1 MKAGSVNTRLF
12 IGNFLNPQMNSTEN
26 KKKPFQFNMGNN
38 QAGQDKVAQ
47 KRQDAR
53 EKAMKLMKDVFS
65 ADKQIDDDM
74 AERAGRVAEAENAI
88 LDANSQIKA
97 LDQEKEKLKETYG
110 ITEDSEEQQDL
121 KLLEKRRD
129 SMKPDSDIKLTE
141 DEKAR
146 LAEID
151 AKGMTDYQKAS
162 LEIDSLKGPYNK
174 TIEESQKII
183 KQENAIIRE
192 TSLNRLKS
200 APMVG
205 AAQQAGEIMESAN
218 KEIIGMIVEDGKNT
232 VDEKMEEIKEE
243 MKEAKE
249 EKEEQ
254 DERIEEI
261 QQRNEELEAAYQE
274 QREEKKNK
282 VDILDMPT
290 EQILGLNEIK
300 SDIKQEVNNMLTEMK
315 LLAEDVKGS
324 MVDTGV

>member
-129 SMKPDSDIKLTE
+129 SMKPDSEIKLTE

-162 LEIDSLKGPYNK
+162 LEIDSFKGPYNK

-243 MKEAKE
+243 MEEAKE

-274 QREEKKNK
+274 QREEQKNK
-282 VDILDMPT
+282 IEILDMPT